1 MQLFFLFQDVSAFP
15 VLRLFMPHLD
25 TERDS
30 YGIQIRTL
38 GNLFVKALA
47 INANSDDGKKLT
59 LQTKTGDDYGTVVYN
74 VMKDR
79 SPQESTLVVYE
90 VDRYLELIAN
100 HFKENQRS
108 SKYFNG
114 FNGDVLVENLICSV
128 FLPPPLP
135 TGIEMEMVRML
146 NGLSALDRKWLSRI
160 ILKKL
165 NLGLGQRTMLKIYH
179 KDAET
184 FYNQYS
190 YLSNVIKTIESGRPI
205 DDQFSLIEL
214 FKPVRPMLCEKCHIK
229 NIDQMLSQ
237 HEYYLETK
245 MDGERFHIHV
255 KGNEF
260 KYFSRSCN
268 EDFTTNFGSDPSGG
282 RYSPLLYR
290 VLNGKIR
297 NAILD
302 GEMMVWK
309 NDNFSRKGK

>member
-1 MQLFFLFQDVSAFP
+1 
-15 VLRLFMPHLD
+15 MPNLD

-30 YGIQIRTL
+30 YGIKTKTL

-47 INANSDDGKKLT
+47 ISSNSDDGKKLT
-59 LQTKTGDDYGTVVYN
+59 LQTVTGDDYGTIVYN

-79 SPQESTLVVYE
+79 SPKESTLMVND
-90 VDRYLELIAN
+90 VDRYLELIAD
-100 HFKENQRS
+100 HFRQNQRGRECS
-108 SKYFNG
+108 HFPSPFHLFSQCDLLLYFQ
-114 FNGDVLVENLICSV
+114 FIYSTE
-128 FLPPPLP
+128 
-135 TGIEMEMVRML
+135 IEMEIVHML
-146 NGLSALDRKWLSRI
+146 NGLCAIDRKWLSRI

-165 NLGLGQRTMLKIYH
+165 NLGLGQKQMLQIYH
-179 KDAET
+179 KDAVT

-190 YLSNVIKTIESGRPI
+190 YLSNVIKTIELGRPI
-205 DDQFSLIEL
+205 DEQLSFVEL
-214 FKPVRPMLCEKCHIK
+214 FKPVRPMLCERCPIK
-229 NIDQMLSQ
+229 QINHMLSQ
-237 HEYYLETK
+237 HEYFLETK

-309 NDNFSRKGK
+309 NGSFSRKGNQNGLVVSSTCGVRRTVI